1 MKTVNYDQ
9 DELELLDYVE
19 LCNPVSVENQ
29 AEEFQNMQLSVQQ
42 KLGRK
47 KAVNL
52 RILESDLEKIKSQA
66 LQDGIP
72 YQTLIGSILHR
83 YLNGTL
89 LK

>member
-19 LCNPVSVENQ
+19 QCNPVSVENQ
-29 AEEFQNMQLSVQQ
+29 AEELQNMQLSVQQ